1 MMLTKHK
8 MSSWI
13 SRFYP
18 KKVKIRRG
26 IIAIGGALFD
36 GYHVTMASQRFLDT
50 FQVFWGSCSCLVLRE
65 TAISSCCCIKNSQN
79 WNPMQNFVL
88 RLVFNKSKPK
98 MQLAA
103 VNLYIR
109 AILLSWVQPSWYY
122 LQIKPK
128 CCCKNFDF
136 SNKNWLTGY
145 TSSCVGFRGIPL
157 VSINL
162 LSSDRVSL
170 EMSIFSSSSPC
181 PLKNLSSG
189 DLPGTFLNLV
199 FSKRTSKSSVRN
211 FLTSGSLFKRHPA
224 HDSMTAEETISSE
237 ASSPIATSSSPF
249 ALTTAMPAT
258 QANNAK
264 ATVSF
269 ISDADVR
276 QNQL

>member
-1 MMLTKHK
+1 
-8 MSSWI
+8 
-13 SRFYP
+13 
-18 KKVKIRRG
+18 
-26 IIAIGGALFD
+26 
-36 GYHVTMASQRFLDT
+36 
-50 FQVFWGSCSCLVLRE
+50 
-65 TAISSCCCIKNSQN
+65 
-79 WNPMQNFVL
+79 MQNFVL

-98 MQLAA
+98 TQLAA
-103 VNLYIR
+103 VYTSYTP
-109 AILLSWVQPSWYY
+109 LLSSTFMILPTK
-122 LQIKPK
+122 KPK
-128 CCCKNFDF
+128 CCCKTVISLKKADV
-136 SNKNWLTGY
+136 Y

-157 VSINL
+157 VSISL

-258 QANNAK
+258 QANKAK

-269 ISDADVR
+269 ISADVR